1 MKMRKN
7 RIHEQDVTKTIVH
20 APKNEVDAFQT
31 GALADIGG
39 TIVNLCIGENGYP
52 KEFRVGGK
60 TYYIAKKTLLNN
72 YVTYDGR
79 VLQKQAGECV
89 YNYMKQE
96 NKIVVVNGV
105 PEQGLENP
113 MKQQL
118 LKFGINP
125 DDERV
130 NVYNILEQ
138 QTKYL
143 QENLVNKGAVSE
155 LFKLWNSMI
164 EWYYPTDFNTKKLTP
179 ISGNILEP
187 NSDKNFLTTRY
198 TQGNLDNI
206 GLKYS
211 NQPFTFWLPKDSN
224 KNIVGTT
231 VKTDPAYCSETLA
244 KYLINGLQVKAGADS
259 PLPQLQTIK
268 SELSKCFATGSFD
281 NFVGFTETDMN
292 PGTRKKLSPYGLLN
306 KKLSFREIKKLL
318 KSDKVAPSHT
328 FDFDNTGGN
337 KVYANSQMNENVN
350 LKSII
355 KNKLSVLSENKQKQ
369 FISESK
375 IIKSR
380 FNVIS
385 EAKISRDRISTRLI
399 NESFEM
405 VSLGM
410 NEKLIA
416 EGLMDTLKGMFGF
429 GAEGVVEFFKEK
441 LVESVMKKLSIPT
454 DGWLGGVFVKA
465 IGNIPVGDWFSG
477 KVFKCDYLVPAVAKA
492 IAEESID
499 KAKDN
504 AGLTGGFYDV
514 LRNAIVN
521 GLEDTSFGQSI
532 ERGLSTMLCPL
543 LTNVKDKMAK
553 VSDTMKQKAI
563 A

>member
-1 MKMRKN
+1 MRKN
-7 RIHEQDVTKTIVH
+7 RIHEQDATNTIIR
-20 APKNEVDAFQT
+20 APKNEIERFQT
-31 GALADIGG
+31 GVLATIGG
-39 TIVNLCIGENGYP
+39 NIVNLCNGANGNP

-60 TYYIAKKTLLNN
+60 TYFIAKKTPKDN
-72 YVTYDGR
+72 YLTYDGR
-79 VLQKQAGECV
+79 VLKKREGECE
-89 YNYMKQE
+89 YAYLMDGT
-96 NKIVVVNGV
+96 KIVVVAGV
-105 PEQGLENP
+105 SEQGLDNP

-118 LKFGINP
+118 MQFGINP
-125 DDERV
+125 DD
-130 NVYNILEQ
+130 NTLDVYNSLEQ
-138 QTKYL
+138 WTKYL
-143 QENLVNKGAVSE
+143 QKNLVDKGAVSV
-155 LFKLWNSMI
+155 LFKLWNELI
-164 EWYYPTDFNTKKLTP
+164 RWYYPTDWDKKILTP
-179 ISGNILEP
+179 NSKVLTDLEP
-187 NSDKNFLTTRY
+187 SKDQNVLTSRY
-198 TQGNLDNI
+198 TQGDAKNI
-206 GLKYS
+206 GLTY
-211 NQPFTFWLPKDSN
+211 NGQPFTFWFPKNASQ
-224 KNIVGTT
+224 NIVGNTVTT
-231 VKTDPAYCSETLA
+231 SSGTCSDTLA
-244 KYLINGLQVKAGADS
+244 TYIINGLQVKAGADS

-268 SELSKCFATGSFD
+268 AELSKCYATGSFD
-281 NFVGFTETDMN
+281 NFTGFTSTNMN
-292 PGTRKKLSPYGLLN
+292 PGTRKKLSPYGFLN
-306 KKLSFREIKKLL
+306 KNLSIREIKKLL
-318 KSDKVAPSHT
+318 KSDKIAPSHT

-337 KVYANSQMNENVN
+337 KVYANPQMNEIVN

-521 GLEDTSFGQSI
+521 GLEETSFGQSL

-543 LTNVKDKMAK
+543 LTNVKDKMTK